1 MSDALIKRIISMSC
15 EGRNVNISKMN
26 RLWRAMQIDKRYKL
40 FWLAA
45 TTPCNSGIIQFHGQ
59 KYYFFVEANGNITL
73 EHSI

>member
-1 MSDALIKRIISMSC
+1 MSDALIKRIISFSYN
-15 EGRNVNISKMN
+15 GTSVNIDRMN

-45 TTPCNSGIIQFHGQ
+45 TTPCNSGIIQFRGQ
-59 KYYFFVEANGNITL
+59 KYYFYIDVNGNITL